1 MEKEITRIRIQKY
14 LSNKGVASRRE
25 VERLIEAKRIKI
37 NGQIA
42 KLGDTV
48 CESDQILL
56 DSRKIETKTPE
67 KIYILLNKPRAVICT
82 RNDPE
87 GRRTIFDLVAENK
100 YLFSVG
106 RLDYNTTGVILLTN
120 DGELTNYLSHPS
132 NQIKREYIATVE
144 KELSNEDLKLL
155 NSNNFILDGKIS
167 KQVVK
172 KISTLVYQV
181 ELCEG
186 RNHHVKN
193 MFLAI
198 NNSVKNL
205 HRKRF
210 WIFSDADLKI
220 GEQKKINSSVIA
232 KLLA

>member
-120 DGELTNYLSHPS
+120 DGELTNYLSNPS

-155 NSNNFILDGKIS
+155 NSNNFILNGKSS

-172 KISTLVYQV
+172 KISPLVYQV

-198 NNSVKNL
+198 NNSIKNL

>member
-37 NGQIA
+37 NGRIA

-172 KISTLVYQV
+172 KISPSVYQV

>member
-210 WIFSDADLKI
+210 WIFSDVDLKI

>member
-1 MEKEITRIRIQKY
+1 MTRIRIQKY

>member
-172 KISTLVYQV
+172 KISPLVYQV

-220 GEQKKINSSVIA
+220 GKQKKINSSVIA

>member
-82 RNDPE
+82 RNDPK

-172 KISTLVYQV
+172 KISPLVYQV

>member
-172 KISTLVYQV
+172 KISPLVYQV

-198 NNSVKNL
+198 NNSIKNL

>member
-210 WIFSDADLKI
+210 
-220 GEQKKINSSVIA
+220 
-232 KLLA
+232 

>member
-56 DSRKIETKTPE
+56 DSRKIETKTPK

-172 KISTLVYQV
+172 KISPLVYQV

>member
-1 MEKEITRIRIQKY
+1 MTRIRIQKY

-172 KISTLVYQV
+172 KISPLVYQV

>member
-172 KISTLVYQV
+172 KISPLVYQV